1 MVITI
6 IILIILAT
14 ITINFAFGENGL
26 ITRAQW
32 AQEQYE
38 IEQVREKLEMAKGS
52 AFADGKGKIDP
63 DHYFDILEQEEI
75 IGSKENDV
83 KDNGDGTYD
92 VTTEDGYKFEITLV
106 PSAENPE
113 DLEIEYVGKGDVI
126 GPRISSIDVTGKTT
140 NSISISVEGRNLED
154 AEYTYSYKKSS
165 DGEETWTEVSTDSSS
180 NTCTITGLETGV
192 TYDIKVVVTTSE
204 GTAEKQISEVAGELK
219 EGSITIGNT
228 NWQGDGTAKV
238 TVTTDITEPGCY
250 IEYKIGVDGSWTR
263 IDSGDEITLELN
275 EEIYV
280 RVTDG
285 TNTLADAYRKISD
298 NGLPTVSV
306 TSGGTTSNSITV
318 NVVATDAE
326 SGMKDGT
333 TYTYY
338 IKESS
343 QADTAYEAK
352 ATDVTNTSYTFT
364 GLNQNTSYDIKVEVN
379 GDRAGNKGTG
389 TLLSEGTQEIAGAT
403 EGLREGSIVATT
415 PTWSGG
421 QASITLTTDT
431 GLKIQYQVGGTTGT
445 WTTIDSG
452 GQVTGLNHND
462 TVYAR
467 LWDEKNAGT
476 AASVEIRDTG
486 KPSVSVSTS
495 NLTSNS
501 VTLTV
506 TASDAETGLATS
518 ETYTYYLNNGSA
530 TPSTSNTH
538 NYTGLTDGTTYELK
552 VVVKDKAGNTQ
563 EASTTITTVSMSIA
577 NVLEEGNYVNYI
589 DNSGTTRKSIVLYD
603 SSSEYGIQII
613 TQNTVENVSFGDRN
627 SFENT
632 KQSYNSVVSTL
643 NTRARAYLNTTYASS
658 ARCVGTLPNNPD
670 YETSG
675 WYTSSSSWF
684 SSYNGQFKSP
694 TDNYLADYNQM
705 SQLNII
711 RSDYY
716 YYFASLRTGE
726 GPNTGYDQIWFGTM
740 YYSLEDDIVDFVGIA
755 GVYEN
760 TTAYAMPDFGV
771 RPVFTL
777 NTNLKVTGGSGTE
790 GDPYTLG
797 V

>member
-1 MVITI
+1 
-6 IILIILAT
+6 
-14 ITINFAFGENGL
+14 
-26 ITRAQW
+26 
-32 AQEQYE
+32 
-38 IEQVREKLEMAKGS
+38 MAKGS